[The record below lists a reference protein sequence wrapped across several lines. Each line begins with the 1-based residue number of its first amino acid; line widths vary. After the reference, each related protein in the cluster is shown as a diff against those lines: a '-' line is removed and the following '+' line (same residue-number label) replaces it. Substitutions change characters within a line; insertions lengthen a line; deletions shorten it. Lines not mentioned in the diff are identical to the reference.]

1 MGSIFFIL
9 SSRALTE
16 DPGTL
21 THEDEDYDVMCV
33 SVTYVSSEFILFLS
47 CN

>member
-9 SSRALTE
+9 SSRVLTE

-21 THEDEDYDVMCV
+21 TREDEDYDR
-33 SVTYVSSEFILFLS
+33 L
-47 CN
+47 